1 MPRLAVHLLG
11 PLTVELGG
19 QPVTFS
25 YEKVRALLAYL
36 CAEADHPH
44 PRTRLTALLW
54 PDQPQSAAQGS
65 LRQAISHL
73 RKTLNDKDS
82 TTPFLIVE
90 RDVVR
95 LNLESD
101 IFCDLH
107 HFRSAV
113 LSASGHRHRN
123 IHTCQECAASLR
135 YAAGLVRGNFLED
148 VYVPD
153 SDLFE
158 NWLTAAREQV
168 RIQTLK
174 MLEHLAKFYRQVADI
189 DRVIQYA
196 NQQIHIDPYNEQA
209 HQHMMWALDLS
220 GQRSQAVLH
229 FERLK
234 TLLAEELGISPAPE
248 TLHLLDRIKSGEA
261 VAHASNRA
269 LGSLPAPLMPLVGRA
284 VELSELCVWLTDP
297 ARRLISVVGVGG
309 SGKTRLVLEALH
321 KVTVLFP
328 DGIVYISPRE
338 NDSGE
343 SLLNALCSA
352 LKLSAASISNTW
364 EQVNHYL
371 QGREMLLVLDEFEHD
386 LSDKGNVSNLLENNA
401 GLVILVTSRERLNL
415 PGEWVFGLGGLD
427 VPPPYLHSRLNSY
440 SSVVLFCQCAQQA
453 NQAFEL
459 NADNQDD
466 IREICRLVGGLPLAI
481 RLAASWVNS
490 LTCRDIALEISHN
503 LDILS
508 DRQGKAGDSMRAV
521 FEQSW
526 QMLSVEERAV
536 LARLSA
542 FHNGF
547 DRAAAEDVAG
557 ASVEQLSNLVDK
569 SLLRFTPEGRYDLHD
584 LIIQFGAEKLDEME
598 EADLTRRRHFEY
610 YYRMA
615 EENETLLTK
624 EGNLTAFLWLV
635 RESTNLHAALAW
647 SISPNG
653 ETVLGDAG
661 ISQRFARYIHP
672 DLHHMGLHMFDMKRE
687 PPE

>member
-11 PLTVELGG
+11 PLSVELEG
-19 QPVTFS
+19 QAIPFS

-73 RKTLNDKDS
+73 RKTLNDKD
-82 TTPFLIVE
+82 TNNPFLIVE
-90 RDVVR
+90 RDVVC
-95 LNLESD
+95 LNPESD

-113 LSASGHRHRN
+113 LATNNHRHRN
-123 IHTCQECAASLR
+123 IHTCQECSAFLR
-135 YAAGLVRGNFLED
+135 NATGLVRGNFLED

-158 NWLTAAREQV
+158 NWLTAAREQI

-174 MLEHLAKFYRQVADI
+174 MLEHLAKFYRQHGDI

-209 HQHMMWALDLS
+209 HRHMMWALDRS

-234 TLLAEELGISPAPE
+234 ALLAEELGISPGPE

-261 VAHASNRA
+261 ATQASN
-269 LGSLPAPLMPLVGRA
+269 LGLGNLPAPLMPLVGRA
-284 VELSELCVWLTDP
+284 VELSELCIWLGDP
-297 ARRLISVVGVGG
+297 ARRLISIVGVGG
-309 SGKTRLVLEALH
+309 AGKTRLAVEALR
-321 KVTVLFP
+321 KVAVLFP
-328 DGIVYISPRE
+328 DGIVYMSPRE
-338 NDSGE
+338 KDSGE

-352 LKLSAASISNTW
+352 LKLPVAPISNSW

-371 QGREMLLVLDEFEHD
+371 QGREMLLVLDGFEHD
-386 LSDKGNVSNLLENNA
+386 LYDKGNVSNLLENNA
-401 GLVILVTSRERLNL
+401 GLVILTTSRERLNL

-440 SSVVLFCQCAQQA
+440 SSVVLFCQCAQQT

-459 NADNQDD
+459 NAANQDD
-466 IREICRLVGGLPLAI
+466 IREICQLVGGLPLAI

-490 LTCRDIALEISHN
+490 LTCRDIALEIRRN

-508 DRQGKAGDSMRAV
+508 DRQGEAGDSMRAV

-526 QMLSVEERAV
+526 QMLPVEERSV

-542 FHNGF
+542 FHDGF
-547 DRAAAEDVAG
+547 DRAAADHVAG
-557 ASVEQLSNLVDK
+557 ASIDQLSNLVDK
-569 SLLRFTPEGRYDLHD
+569 SLLRFSPEGRYDLHD
-584 LIIQFGAEKLDEME
+584 LIIQFGAEKLDEIG
-598 EADLTRRRHFEY
+598 EADLTRRRHFEH
-610 YYRMA
+610 YYRIA
-615 EENETLLTK
+615 EENETRLIE
-624 EGNLTAFLWLV
+624 EGNLAAFLWLV

-647 SISPNG
+647 SVSTHG
-653 ETVLGDAG
+653 QSALGDAG
-661 ISQRFARYIHP
+661 ISDRFARYIHP
-672 DLHHMGLHMFDMKRE
+672 DLHRMGLHMFEPKRE
-687 PPE
+687 LPE